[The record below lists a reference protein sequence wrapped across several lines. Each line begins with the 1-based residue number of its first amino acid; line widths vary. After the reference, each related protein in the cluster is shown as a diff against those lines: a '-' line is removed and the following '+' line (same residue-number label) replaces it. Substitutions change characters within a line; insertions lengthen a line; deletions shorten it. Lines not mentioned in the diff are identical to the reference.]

1 MFGRRKSWL
10 ALGIKVK
17 ETRKGRNLGLYG
29 VQSREVARV
38 AARSWMAR
46 SVEWRYAEVDEAR

>member
-10 ALGIKVK
+10 ALDIKVK
-17 ETRKGRNLGLYG
+17 ETREGMNLGLYG